1 MIWLCF
7 QCRGTCCNTHVAIVC
22 CTLADLVSA
31 SDKAVFTSVCCPLS
45 VRVPCLTVI
54 PIHPLNMH
62 GESREFLIMV
72 GKKTSDRQ
80 LGVFAQGEGCFLVAD
95 SEVSQDAVSC
105 LHLEF
110 PC

>member
-31 SDKAVFTSVCCPLS
+31 SDKAVFTSVCYLLS
-45 VRVPCLTVI
+45 VCVPCLTVI

-72 GKKTSDRQ
+72 GQKRSDRQ